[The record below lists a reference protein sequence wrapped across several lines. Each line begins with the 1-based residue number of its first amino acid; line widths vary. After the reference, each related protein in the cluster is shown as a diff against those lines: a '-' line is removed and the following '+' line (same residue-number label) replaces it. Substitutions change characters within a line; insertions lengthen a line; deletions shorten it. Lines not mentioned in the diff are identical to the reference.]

1 MVNSD
6 IMYMIET
13 SKILIEYLKEELE
26 RMQAFPIGVQDFM
39 QLRQD
44 NLLYVDKTAR
54 LLELIKNGRRY
65 FLSRPRR
72 FGKSLTLS
80 TLDAMFS
87 GRKELFIDL
96 AAEQWVNEKSE
107 NPSPVLRFDM
117 STIATT
123 TSEDIKL
130 SLQEMIYR
138 IAEDFNLNIRSQT
151 LGGILIDLIR
161 QLQKQQGQVV
171 ILIDEYDKPIL
182 DNLLDFKNANDM
194 REVLRS
200 FYTVLKSCDEYLR
213 FVFITGI
220 SKFSKMGVFSAMN
233 NLEDISMDKRF
244 GDIAGYTQS
253 ELEYYFA
260 DWLNAT
266 ANVMNISRDELL
278 VRLKDYY
285 DGFSF
290 DGQTRLYNP
299 FSILQCLN
307 KGELRNY
314 WYTSGSPTFIVKY
327 MKEHQIS
334 DPEEYRHIEVSS
346 DFADTHEIEYAT
358 PESFLYQSGYLTIE
372 KSEGDTLT
380 LDYPNEEVRKS
391 LVRMYLDE
399 IYHVKRYITLGT
411 KLWDALSNRDIAQA
425 VELYNTA
432 IAGVPYDDFPN
443 RNEYWYRSL
452 FVMLLKGAGIV
463 SYAEVH
469 TFRGR
474 SDLLIQFNGLI
485 VVLEFKF
492 AEKSSQVETMMAE
505 GIQQMNDREYAK
517 SYASDGRK
525 VITAVLVADDEKR
538 QITVQAT
545 T

>member
-1 MVNSD
+1 
-6 IMYMIET
+6 
-13 SKILIEYLKEELE
+13 
-26 RMQAFPIGVQDFM
+26 MQTLPIGVQDFV

-44 NLLYVDKTAR
+44 KLLYVDKTAR
-54 LLELIKNGRRY
+54 LLELINSGRRY

-80 TLDAMFS
+80 TLDAMFC
-87 GRKELFIDL
+87 GRKDLFIGL
-96 AAEQWVNEKSE
+96 SAEQWVNEKSE

-117 STIATT
+117 SSLGTYSNSDELNLTLAQRLTET
-123 TSEDIKL
+123 ADDY
-130 SLQEMIYR
+130 SLQLR
-138 IAEDFNLNIRSQT
+138 FNNNSGDIFRQ
-151 LGGILIDLIR
+151 LIR
-161 QLQKQQGQVV
+161 ALFKRYGHVV
-171 ILIDEYDKPIL
+171 VLIDEYDKPIL
-182 DNLLDFKNANDM
+182 DNIFDFKNVHDM
-194 REVLRS
+194 REILRS

-213 FVFITGI
+213 FVLITGI

-244 GDIAGYTQS
+244 GDISGYTQS

-260 DWLNAT
+260 EWLNAA
-266 ANVMNISRDELL
+266 ANVMNISHDELL
-278 VRLKDYY
+278 VRLKNYY

-290 DGQTRLYNP
+290 DGRTWLYNP

-346 DFADTHEIEYAT
+346 DFADTHEIEHST

-372 KSEGDTLT
+372 KSQGDTLT

-399 IYHVKRYITLGT
+399 IYHVRRYISLGNQ
-411 KLWDALSNRDIAQA
+411 LWEALTNGDIAQA

-452 FVMLLKGAGIV
+452 FIMLLKGAGIV

-474 SDLLIQFNGLI
+474 SDLLLHFNNLTI
-485 VVLEFKF
+485 MLEFKF
-492 AEKSSQVETMMAE
+492 AQKSSLVPKMRAE
-505 GIQQMNDREYAK
+505 GIQQINDREYAK
-517 SYASDGRK
+517 SYASGGRK

-538 QITVQAT
+538 QLVIAL
-545 T
+545 

>member
-1 MVNSD
+1 
-6 IMYMIET
+6 
-13 SKILIEYLKEELE
+13 
-26 RMQAFPIGVQDFM
+26 MQVLPIGVQDFV

-44 NLLYVDKTAR
+44 NLLYVDKTER
-54 LLELIKNGRRY
+54 LLELINSGRRY

-80 TLDAMFS
+80 TLDAMFC
-87 GRKELFIDL
+87 GRKDLFIGL
-96 AAEQWVNEKSE
+96 SAEQWVNEKSK

-117 STIATT
+117 STIAAT

-138 IAEDFNLNIRSQT
+138 LAEDFNLNIHSQT
-151 LGGILIDLIR
+151 LGGIFIDLIR
-161 QLQKQQGQVV
+161 KLQKQQGQVV

-182 DNLLDFKNANDM
+182 DNLTDLNKADEM

-220 SKFSKMGVFSAMN
+220 SKFSKAGVFSAMN
-233 NLEDISMDKRF
+233 NLQDISASHIYS
-244 GDIAGYTQS
+244 DIAGYTQR
-253 ELEYYFA
+253 ELEYYFSDRIEA
-260 DWLNAT
+260 LALSMSIT
-266 ANVMNISRDELL
+266 REELTDKI
-278 VRLKDYY
+278 RKYY

-290 DGQTRLYNP
+290 DGVTRLYNP
-299 FSILQCLN
+299 FSILN
-307 KGELRNY
+307 FFFDGSFKNY

-346 DFADTHEIEYAT
+346 DFADTHEIEHST

-372 KSEGDTLT
+372 KSQDDTLT

-399 IYHVKRYITLGT
+399 IYHVRRYITLGT
-411 KLWDALSNRDIAQA
+411 QLWEALSNGDIALA

-452 FVMLLKGAGIV
+452 FIMLLKGAGIV

-474 SDLLIQFNGLI
+474 SDLLLHFNNLI

-492 AEKSSQVETMMAE
+492 AQKSSQVEKMRAE
-505 GIQQMNDREYAK
+505 GMQQINERDYAK
-517 SYASDGRK
+517 SYASDERK

-538 QITVQAT
+538 QLVAE
-545 T
+545 